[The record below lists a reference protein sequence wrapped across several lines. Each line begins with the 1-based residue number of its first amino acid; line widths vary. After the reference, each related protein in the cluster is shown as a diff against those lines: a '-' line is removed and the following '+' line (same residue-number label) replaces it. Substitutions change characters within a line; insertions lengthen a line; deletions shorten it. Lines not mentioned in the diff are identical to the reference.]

1 MAPPTDLSLLVTTPT
16 GHSFRWAEDE
26 ANASYIPSGLSFA
39 SGAVGGHESLNV
51 VLPRRTNV
59 DYPDLPLLSDIK
71 VIGNAKDVAWQG
83 RLEATPRASGDSS
96 TVGPLARGYQYSLED
111 DKSAVGMYVNR
122 NLTDWQAA
130 SGERKLILYNSG
142 AADVIVDGQAEANET
157 TGVPQ
162 IKLPAN
168 GRWATGHRSQRWFDA
183 GPGGLVSSVSAD
195 YTYRAL
201 TASYNARVVGFDND
215 DGSVAGFAGTDV
227 VTGAS
232 GSGSLSETISPQAR
246 YVAFY
251 MFLNAASTA
260 DGDRDIVYSNVVV
273 TGNQGLAS
281 MTAGAIIAD
290 IVDRWAPQL
299 DYTTGDD
306 GTIIDTQFVIP
317 HFSFREPTT
326 AAEMVRAANRFE
338 LLDWAVWGTTFYLQ
352 PRSSGREWRARI
364 APAQLEEAGEQVD
377 RLWNGVIVRYRD
389 VSGATMTVGP
399 VGSGANT
406 ETEEVEDADDLSPVN
421 QLGIRRWTT
430 LDMQGTSTVAGA
442 TEVGRRFIEES
453 KVINTSG
460 RAQLVGHVEDTR
472 GVLWP
477 AWAVRGGD
485 TISFVDANDH
495 SPRRIVKTNYTHDN
509 RTCSVDLDAPPEG
522 LAELL
527 DRLQVV
533 LVPLGL

>member
-1 MAPPTDLSLLVTTPT
+1 MTPPTDLSLLVTTPT

-26 ANASYIPSGLSFA
+26 ANAQYIPSGLSFA

-51 VLPRRTNV
+51 VLARRTNV

-96 TVGPLARGYQYSLED
+96 TVGPLARGYQFHLED

-122 NLTDWQAA
+122 NLADWQAA
-130 SGERKLILYNSG
+130 SGGRKLIVYNT
-142 AADVIVDGQAEANET
+142 ATRDVVFDGQVETNEIS
-157 TGVPQ
+157 GVPQ
-162 IKLPAN
+162 VKLPAN
-168 GRWATGHRSQRWFDA
+168 GRWATGMQAEVWFDA
-183 GPGGLVSSVSAD
+183 GSGGLVGSVSAD
-195 YTYRAL
+195 YIARGLAAGYIGRIQGHNDYSTAL
-201 TASYNARVVGFDND
+201 VS
-215 DGSVAGFAGTDV
+215 GTDL
-227 VTGAS
+227 VTGAAS
-232 GSGSLSETISPQAR
+232 TGSVSETFSPQTR
-246 YVAFY
+246 YAALVL
-251 MFLNAASTA
+251 FLTSTASTV
-260 DGDRDIVYSNVVV
+260 DGDRDLIFSNVVV
-273 TGNQGLAS
+273 TGDQGLAS

-317 HFSFREPTT
+317 HFSYREPTT
-326 AAEMVRAANRFE
+326 AAEMIRAANRFE